1 MSRDIYGAAD
11 ALQYARDHL
20 VIAKT
25 DKVNRD
31 HHVRCAI
38 ENLREAMRI
47 LGVKEAEND
56 GNNS

>member
-1 MSRDIYGAAD
+1 MSKDIYGAAD

-25 DKVNRD
+25 DKVFRD

-47 LGVKEAEND
+47 LGVKEAETN
-56 GNNS
+56 GN

>member
-1 MSRDIYGAAD
+1 MSTDIYRAAD

-25 DKVNRD
+25 DKVNRY

-47 LGVKEAEND
+47 LGIKEVEDNN
-56 GNNS
+56 GN

>member
-1 MSRDIYGAAD
+1 MSKDIYGAAD

-31 HHVRCAI
+31 HHVQCAV

-47 LGVKEAEND
+47 LGVKEAKND
-56 GNNS
+56 GN

>member
-1 MSRDIYGAAD
+1 MSKDIYGAAD

-20 VIAKT
+20 VIART
-25 DKVNRD
+25 DKENRA
-31 HHVRCAI
+31 HHVRCAV

-56 GNNS
+56 GN

>member
-1 MSRDIYGAAD
+1 MSKDIYGAAD

-31 HHVRCAI
+31 HHVRCAV

-56 GNNS
+56 GN

>member
-1 MSRDIYGAAD
+1 MSTDIYGAAD

-25 DKVNRD
+25 DKVNRN
-31 HHVRCAI
+31 HHLRCAI

-47 LGVKEAEND
+47 LGVKEAETN
-56 GNNS
+56 GN

>member
-1 MSRDIYGAAD
+1 MSKDIYGAAD

-25 DKVNRD
+25 DKVNRE
-31 HHVRCAI
+31 HHVRCAV
-38 ENLREAMRI
+38 ENLRDVMRI
-47 LGVKEAEND
+47 LGVKEAETN

>member
-1 MSRDIYGAAD
+1 MSTDIYRAAD

-25 DKVNRD
+25 DNDKDNRD
-31 HHVRCAI
+31 NHVRCAI

-47 LGVKEAEND
+47 LGVKEAETD
-56 GNNS
+56 GN

>member
-25 DKVNRD
+25 DKVFRD

-47 LGVKEAEND
+47 LGVKEAETN
-56 GNNS
+56 GN

>member
-1 MSRDIYGAAD
+1 MSKDIYGAAD

-25 DKVNRD
+25 YKDQRD
-31 HHVRCAI
+31 NHVRCAI

-47 LGVKEAEND
+47 LGVKEAETD
-56 GNNS
+56 GN